1 MATVKPLLIDGAS
14 IRQTVDGYV
23 VTEKIKVQAVGGTAV
38 ARQFSA
44 LINASVPA
52 IGAGHPVVPGVR
64 VTDRFIESLGADH
77 AHVRVTWETPTGG
90 TPQSPGDPAVW
101 EIDATI
107 ETTTAQ
113 KDVNGSVMEVNYT
126 YPDNYKAVTRLAG
139 TEADPQVVSAEFPQ
153 ASFALR
159 IQQAE
164 NRTVIAVSD
173 DAAAHVGTVNSTTFL
188 GKSARKWLC
197 TRIQCSNP
205 TNVTPTDVTYEFIY
219 NPLTWDIEGI
229 FVDPFIGRPPADLV
243 DGVGIKTFKVIGE
256 SNLNNLPI

>member
-1 MATVKPLLIDGAS
+1 MADIKPRLIDGAS
-14 IRQTVDGYV
+14 IRQTADGFV
-23 VTEKIKVQAVGGTAV
+23 VTEKIKVAALGGTPV
-38 ARQFSA
+38 GRQFAA
-44 LINASVPA
+44 LTNASVPPV
-52 IGAGHPVVPGVR
+52 GAGHPVVPAVR
-64 VTDRFIESLGADH
+64 VTDRFVESLGADH
-77 AHVRVTWETPTGG
+77 AHVRVTWETPQGG
-90 TPQSPGDPAVW
+90 TPPIPDDPPIW

-113 KDVNGSVMEVNYT
+113 KDVDGNEMVVSYT
-126 YPDNYKAVTRLAG
+126 YPDDYYRVDMRGKTIEEVAKT
-139 TEADPQVVSAEFPQ
+139 EFPQ

-197 TRIQCSNP
+197 TRIQCKNP
-205 TNVTPTDVTYEFIY
+205 TNIVPTDVTYEFIY

-229 FVDPFIGRPPADLV
+229 FVDPFIGAPPADLV
-243 DGVGIKTFKVIGE
+243 EGTGIKTFRVIGE
-256 SNLNNLPI
+256 SNLNNLPV